1 MISWKHSTRRT
12 AFGLALILLF
22 AIGLVADEGQ
32 TPAQGLISFLNQSVV
47 WYRQL
52 SLQQQLATAPADVLF
67 LNDDRQLGD
76 QIVALS
82 FDFARARAQ
91 AILAQSSGATTSDPD
106 TSSSSRYQNL
116 ATLAAQADNQVKQ
129 IQAEL
134 DSQKQ
139 QLVDATGKKRKM
151 LESTIAETQSELEL
165 IQVRRDTLRSMI
177 QFVSGASASGAG
189 GGGLLSQI
197 EELARTVPATA
208 TNKPSGSNSAG
219 TQSTQVSV
227 PTAQKPEPT
236 GILGLSSDLI
246 ALHRKKRALD
256 DAARSTDALAKSSR
270 AMMTPMIASIKDL
283 AKRGND
289 ISSAPDSTDPAVL
302 AQQKKE
308 LDAMTAQY
316 KQLSASVLPLGK
328 QSVLLDLYKR
338 SLTNWRN
345 AVESEYSLELRGLIL
360 RLAVLAAVL
369 AMVFVISEVWRRATF
384 RYVQDVRRRY
394 QFLLLRR
401 IMVWFLVAIIIAVA
415 FASELGSLATF
426 AGLLTAGVA
435 VALQN
440 VILSVA
446 GYFFLIGKYGVRV
459 GDRVQVAGVTGDVI
473 DIGLVRLHLMEV
485 GGSGSSARPTGRVV
499 VFSNAVVF
507 QANAGLFK
515 QIPGTKFVWHEI
527 TLTLASDSD
536 YHQVEDRMLGAV
548 KKVYDE
554 YRDDMERQRR
564 TMERSLSP
572 LSVHPM
578 GPESRLRL
586 TQSGLEV
593 IIRYPVE
600 LDKSA
605 EIDDR
610 IARELLDVTKHDPKL
625 KVIGSETPTIEPAE
639 VSAEPGPVKKT

>member
-1 MISWKHSTRRT
+1 
-12 AFGLALILLF
+12 
-22 AIGLVADEGQ
+22 
-32 TPAQGLISFLNQSVV
+32 
-47 WYRQL
+47 
-52 SLQQQLATAPADVLF
+52 
-67 LNDDRQLGD
+67 
-76 QIVALS
+76 
-82 FDFARARAQ
+82 
-91 AILAQSSGATTSDPD
+91 
-106 TSSSSRYQNL
+106 
-116 ATLAAQADNQVKQ
+116 
-129 IQAEL
+129 
-134 DSQKQ
+134 
-139 QLVDATGKKRKM
+139 
-151 LESTIAETQSELEL
+151 
-165 IQVRRDTLRSMI
+165 
-177 QFVSGASASGAG
+177 
-189 GGGLLSQI
+189 
-197 EELARTVPATA
+197 
-208 TNKPSGSNSAG
+208 
-219 TQSTQVSV
+219 
-227 PTAQKPEPT
+227 
-236 GILGLSSDLI
+236 
-246 ALHRKKRALD
+246 
-256 DAARSTDALAKSSR
+256 
-270 AMMTPMIASIKDL
+270 
-283 AKRGND
+283 
-289 ISSAPDSTDPAVL
+289 L

-328 QSVLLDLYKR
+328 QSVLFDLYKR
-338 SLTNWRN
+338 SLSNWRN
-345 AVESEYSLELRGLIL
+345 AVQNEYSTELRALVL
-360 RLAVLAAVL
+360 RLAVLGAVL
-369 AMVFVISEVWRRATF
+369 IMVFALSEVWRRATF

-527 TLTLASDSD
+527 TLSLPPESD
-536 YHQVEDRMLGAV
+536 YREVEDRMLGVV
-548 KKVYDE
+548 KSVYAD

-572 LSVHPM
+572 LSVHPL
-578 GPESRLRL
+578 GPESRLHL
-586 TQSGLEV
+586 TQSGMEIV
-593 IIRYPVE
+593 IRYPVE

-610 IARELLDVTKHDPKL
+610 IARELLAATRHDPKM
-625 KVIGSETPTIEPAE
+625 KVVGSETPAPEPVD
-639 VSAEPGPVKKT
+639 VSSSSAPDEKT

>member
-1 MISWKHSTRRT
+1 MKFDRSIAPKFVYCF
-12 AFGLALILLF
+12 AVILLATF
-22 AIGLVADEGQ
+22 GMSDDE
-32 TPAQGLISFLNQSVV
+32 AQSPSQSLIAFLNQSVV

-52 SLQQQLATAPADVLF
+52 TLQQQLATEPTDVLF
-67 LNDDRQLGD
+67 LNDNRQLGD

-91 AILAQSSGATTSDPD
+91 AILSQSNGSSTSDAD
-106 TSSSSRYQNL
+106 VASASRYQNL
-116 ATLAAQADNQVKQ
+116 TVLATQADNQAKQ
-129 IQAEL
+129 LQAEL

-139 QLVDATGKKRKM
+139 KLATETGKKRKV

-165 IQVRRDTLRSMI
+165 FEVRRDTLRSMI
-177 QFVSGASASGAG
+177 QFVTGANAG
-189 GGGLLSQI
+189 GGGLLSQV
-197 EELARTVPATA
+197 EELARTVPTATA
-208 TNKPSGSNSAG
+208 SPKGQQQGTGATAAQVTVPAKQKAEPS
-219 TQSTQVSV
+219 
-227 PTAQKPEPT
+227 
-236 GILGLSSDLI
+236 GILGLTNDLVS
-246 ALHRKKRALD
+246 LHRKMRALD
-256 DAARSTDALAKSSR
+256 DASRATDALAKSSR
-270 AMMTPMIASIKDL
+270 AMMAPMIAVIKEL
-283 AKRGND
+283 TKRGSE
-289 ISSAPDSTDPAVL
+289 ISAAPDSSDPEVL
-302 AQQKKE
+302 AQQTKE
-308 LDAMTAQY
+308 FDSMTAQY
-316 KQLSASVLPLGK
+316 KQVSSSVLPLGK

-338 SLTNWRN
+338 SLSNWHSAIEN
-345 AVESEYSLELRGLIL
+345 QYSTELRSLVL
-360 RLAVLAAVL
+360 RLALLGAVL
-369 AMVFVISEVWRRATF
+369 VMVFVMSEVWRRATF

-401 IMVWFLVAIIIAVA
+401 IVVWFLVAIVIAVA

-485 GGSGSSARPTGRVV
+485 GGSGSSARATGRVV

-527 TLTLASDSD
+527 TLTLPSESD
-536 YHQVEDRMLGAV
+536 YHQVEERMLGAV
-548 KKVYDE
+548 KRVYDE

-564 TMERSLSP
+564 TMERTISP
-572 LSVHPM
+572 LSVHPL

-593 IIRYPVE
+593 VIRYPVE
-600 LDKSA
+600 IDKSS

-610 IARELLDVTKHDPKL
+610 IARELLDATKHDPKL
-625 KVIGSETPTIEPAE
+625 KVVGNEAPTIQPAE
-639 VSAEPGPVKKT
+639 VAPDAGADQGK

>member
-1 MISWKHSTRRT
+1 VGVT
-12 AFGLALILLF
+12 LALLL
-22 AIGLVADEGQ
+22 AVALGVADDAQ
-32 TPAQGLISFLNQSVV
+32 NPAQQLISFLNQSVV

-52 SLQQQLATAPADVLF
+52 TLQQQLATEPSDVLF
-67 LNDDRQLGD
+67 LNDNRQLGD

-91 AILAQSSGATTSDPD
+91 AILAQSSGAAAPDPD
-106 TSSSSRYQNL
+106 TPSSSRYQNL
-116 ATLAAQADNQVKQ
+116 STLAAQADNQLKQ
-129 IQAEL
+129 VQAEL
-134 DSQKQ
+134 DSEKQ
-139 QLVDATGKKRKM
+139 QLADAVGKKRKT
-151 LESTIAETQSELEL
+151 LDSTIAETQSELEL

-177 QFVSGASASGAG
+177 QFVSGASATGAG

-197 EELARTVPATA
+197 EELARTVPAG
-208 TNKPSGSNSAG
+208 TNSKSTQQSGSNGAG
-219 TQSTQVSV
+219 TQQPQITVSN
-227 PTAQKPEPT
+227 AQKAEPA
-236 GILGLSSDLI
+236 GILGLSGDLI
-246 ALHRKKRALD
+246 AMHRKIRSLD
-256 DAARSTDALAKSSR
+256 EAARSTDALAKSSR
-270 AMMTPMIASIKDL
+270 AMMSPMIASIKDL

-289 ISSAPDSTDPAVL
+289 ISSAPDSTDPSVL

-338 SLTNWRN
+338 SLANWRN
-345 AVESEYSLELRGLIL
+345 AVENEYSSELRNLIL
-360 RLAVLAAVL
+360 RLAVLGAVL
-369 AMVFVISEVWRRATF
+369 IMVFVISEVWRRATF

-426 AGLLTAGVA
+426 AGLLSAGVA

-459 GDRVQVAGVTGDVI
+459 GDRVQVAGVTGEVI

-515 QIPGTKFVWHEI
+515 QIPGTKFVWREI
-527 TLTLASDSD
+527 TLTLGSDSD
-536 YHQVEDRMLGAV
+536 YHQVEDRILGAV

-564 TMERSLSP
+564 TMERSVSP
-572 LSVHPM
+572 ISVHPM
-578 GPESRLRL
+578 GPESRMRL
-586 TQSGLEV
+586 TQSGMEV
-593 IIRYPVE
+593 VIRYPVE

-610 IARELLDVTKHDPKL
+610 IARELLDATKHDPKL
-625 KVIGSETPTIEPAE
+625 KVVGNQSPTIEPAK
-639 VSAEPGPVKKT
+639 VSAEPGPATSL

>member
-1 MISWKHSTRRT
+1 MNWRKSCVRGIVFLAGALVLVS
-12 AFGLALILLF
+12 GLA
-22 AIGLVADEGQ
+22 ADDAPNPSQ
-32 TPAQGLISFLNQSVV
+32 ALISFLNQAVV

-52 SLQQQLATAPADVLF
+52 SLQQQFATEPSDILF
-67 LNDDRQLGD
+67 LNDNCQLGD
-76 QIVALS
+76 QIVWLS
-82 FDFARARAQ
+82 FEFARSRAQ
-91 AILAQSSGATTSDPD
+91 AVLAQPGVEPTSDSN

-116 ATLAAQADNQVKQ
+116 SALATQADNQAKQ

-139 QLVDATGKKRKM
+139 QLIDATGKKRKM

-165 IQVRRDTLRSMI
+165 IQVRRDTLRNMI
-177 QFVSGASASGAG
+177 QFVSGASSSGTG
-189 GGGLLSQI
+189 GSGLLSQI
-197 EELARTVPATA
+197 EELARTVPAA
-208 TNKPSGSNSAG
+208 AASKPSGNTPAG
-219 TQSTQVSV
+219 NQQTQVAV
-227 PTAQKPEPT
+227 PTAQKPEPS

-246 ALHRKKRALD
+246 AMHRKIRALD
-256 DAARSTDALAKSSR
+256 EAQRSTDALAKSSR
-270 AMMTPMIASIKDL
+270 AMMSPMIASIKDL

-338 SLTNWRN
+338 SLSNWRN
-345 AVESEYSLELRGLIL
+345 AVENEYSSELRGLIL

-394 QFLLLRR
+394 QFLLLLR
-401 IMVWFLVAIIIAVA
+401 IVMWFLVAIIIAVA

-536 YHQVEDRMLGAV
+536 YHQVEDRMLSAV

-639 VSAEPGPVKKT
+639 VSAEVDPAKKS

>member
-1 MISWKHSTRRT
+1 MT
-12 AFGLALILLF
+12 LLF
-22 AIGLVADEGQ
+22 AIALGMAEDTQ
-32 TPAQGLISFLNQSVV
+32 SPAQQLISFLNQSVV

-52 SLQQQLATAPADVLF
+52 TLQQQLATEPSDVLF
-67 LNDDRQLGD
+67 LNDNRQLGD

-91 AILAQSSGATTSDPD
+91 AILTQSTGTAAQDSDAA
-106 TSSSSRYQNL
+106 SSSRYQNL

-129 IQAEL
+129 VQAEL
-134 DSQKQ
+134 DSQKE
-139 QLVDATGKKRKM
+139 QLAQAVGKKRKT

-189 GGGLLSQI
+189 GGGLLAQI
-197 EELARTVPATA
+197 EELARTVPAANANNKASQTTA
-208 TNKPSGSNSAG
+208 NTAG
-219 TQSTQVSV
+219 QQVTV
-227 PTAQKPEPT
+227 ANNQKPEPS

-246 ALHRKKRALD
+246 TMHRKIRALD
-256 DAARSTDALAKSSR
+256 EAARSTDALAKTSR
-270 AMMTPMIASIKDL
+270 TMMAPMIASIKDL

-289 ISSAPDSTDPAVL
+289 ISSAPDSTDPSVL

-338 SLTNWRN
+338 SLGNWRN
-345 AVESEYSLELRGLIL
+345 AVDNEYSAELRSLIL
-360 RLAVLAAVL
+360 RLAVLGAVL
-369 AMVFVISEVWRRATF
+369 IMVFVISEIWRRATF

-401 IMVWFLVAIIIAVA
+401 IVVWFLVAIIIAVA

-515 QIPGTKFVWHEI
+515 QIPGTKFVWREI
-527 TLTLASDSD
+527 TLTLPSDSD
-536 YHQVEDRMLGAV
+536 YHQVEDRILGV
-548 KKVYDE
+548 VNKVYAE

-593 IIRYPVE
+593 VIRYPVE

-610 IARELLDVTKHDPKL
+610 IARELLDATKHDPKL
-625 KVIGSETPTIEPAE
+625 KVVASEAPAIEPAE
-639 VSAEPGPVKKT
+639 VLPAPTKKM

>member
-1 MISWKHSTRRT
+1 M
-12 AFGLALILLF
+12 ALLLTVT
-22 AIGLVADEGQ
+22 IGAADDTQ
-32 TPAQGLISFLNQSVV
+32 SPAQQLISFLNQSVV

-52 SLQQQLATAPADVLF
+52 TLQQQLATEPSDVLF
-67 LNDDRQLGD
+67 LNDNRQLGD

-91 AILAQSSGATTSDPD
+91 AILAQSNGAATPDSGAAT
-106 TSSSSRYQNL
+106 SSRYQNL

-134 DSQKQ
+134 DSQKE
-139 QLVDATGKKRKM
+139 QLAQAVGKKRRT

-165 IQVRRDTLRSMI
+165 LQVRRDTLRSMI
-177 QFVSGASASGAG
+177 QFVSGANASGVG

-197 EELARTVPATA
+197 EELARTVPASVGDNKASQSNGNTA
-208 TNKPSGSNSAG
+208 GR
-219 TQSTQVSV
+219 QVTV
-227 PTAQKPEPT
+227 ANNQKAEPA
-236 GILGLSSDLI
+236 GILGLTSDLI
-246 ALHRKKRALD
+246 AMHRKIRALD
-256 DAARSTDALAKSSR
+256 EAARSTDDLAKTSR
-270 AMMTPMIASIKDL
+270 AMIAPMIASIKDL

-289 ISSAPDSTDPAVL
+289 ISSGPDSTDSAVL

-338 SLTNWRN
+338 SLGNWRN
-345 AVESEYSLELRGLIL
+345 AVGNEYSSELRSLIL

-369 AMVFVISEVWRRATF
+369 IMVFVISEIWRRATF

-527 TLTLASDSD
+527 TLTLPSESD
-536 YHQVEDRMLGAV
+536 YHQVEDRMLGVV

-572 LSVHPM
+572 LSVHPL

-593 IIRYPVE
+593 VIRYPVE

-610 IARELLDVTKHDPKL
+610 IARELLDATKHDPKL
-625 KVIGSETPTIEPAE
+625 KVVSNEAPTIEPAE
-639 VSAEPGPVKKT
+639 ALPEPAPTKKL